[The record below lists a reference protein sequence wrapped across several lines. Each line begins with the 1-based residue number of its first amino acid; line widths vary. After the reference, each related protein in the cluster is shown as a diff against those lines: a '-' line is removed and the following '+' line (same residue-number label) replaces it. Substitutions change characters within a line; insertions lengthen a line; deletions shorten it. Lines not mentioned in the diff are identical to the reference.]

1 MKKIEKYFYPWA
13 QLRKDV
19 VKLAKK
25 LKKSHFDYL
34 VVIAR
39 GGMIPASLLS
49 YYLKIK
55 KIRVVS
61 YSHYK
66 ADAVRGKLKLV
77 LPLDSKIKN
86 KKVLLVD
93 DVVDSGLTLQKAVKM
108 LLARNNKVT
117 TAVLHYKSCHQP
129 VIKPDYFISDPG
141 NIWVVYPWEVPKLLN
156 F

>member
-1 MKKIEKYFYPWA
+1 MIKKYYYSWS

-25 LKKSHFDYL
+25 LRRYKFDYL

-55 KIRVVS
+55 KIRVIS

-66 ADAVRGKLKLV
+66 ADAVPDRLKLV
-77 LPLDSKIKN
+77 LPLDKKIKN

-93 DVVDSGLTLQKAVKM
+93 DVVDTGQTMAKAYQTLIRRK
-108 LLARNNKVT
+108 NKVI
-117 TAVLHYKSCHQP
+117 TAVLHYKKCLKP
-129 VIKPDYFISDPG
+129 IFKPDYYVSDPG
-141 NIWVVYPWEVPKLLN
+141 NVWIVYPWEV
-156 F
+156 